1 MLYWQALAA
10 PQADYTVFA
19 HLRNAAGETVAQKD
33 GPPASG
39 AYPTGLWAAGE
50 IIKDEISI
58 PLNGLEPGQYSLVVG
73 MYDFVTGLRLPVAN
87 SPDGTILLE
96 SFEVGE

>member
-1 MLYWQALAA
+1 LYWRSDA
-10 PQADYTVFA
+10 PLPLDYTTFV

-58 PLNGLEPGQYSLVVG
+58 PLEGVEPGQYSLVVG
-73 MYDFVTGLRLPVAN
+73 MYDFTTGLRLPVAN

-96 SFEVGE
+96 SFEVGK